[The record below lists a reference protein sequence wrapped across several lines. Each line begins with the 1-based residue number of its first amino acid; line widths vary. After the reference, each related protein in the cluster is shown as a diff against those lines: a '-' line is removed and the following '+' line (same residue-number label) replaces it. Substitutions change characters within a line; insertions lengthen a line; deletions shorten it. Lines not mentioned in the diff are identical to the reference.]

1 MSGEADIAAEK
12 FLSGYNCAQA
22 ILYTFAPKFGLDPD
36 MALKLATGLGAGMC
50 RRGEVCGA
58 VSGGIVA
65 LGLKFG
71 RGAGQERSATEQ
83 TYQLAG
89 ELMSRF
95 EKRHGSCLCRIL
107 LEGCDL
113 RTPEGQ
119 ARVKEKDMLHN
130 TCLPCVRTVAEEVC
144 ALIAK

>member
-1 MSGEADIAAEK
+1 MSSEADIAAEK

-22 ILYTFAPKFGLDPD
+22 VLYAFAPASGLDPD
-36 MALKLATGLGAGMC
+36 LAMKLATGLGAGMC

-58 VSGGIVA
+58 VSGGIMA

-71 RGAGQERSATEQ
+71 RGEKQDRSATEQ
-83 TYQLAG
+83 TYELAG

-95 EKRHGSCLCRIL
+95 EKRHGSCLCRAL

-119 ARVKEKDMLHN
+119 AKVKEKDMLHN
-130 TCLPCVRTVAEEVC
+130 TCLPCVRTVAEEVSK
-144 ALIAK
+144 LMRQ

>member
-1 MSGEADIAAEK
+1 MSAEADMAEEK

-22 ILYTFAPKFGLDPD
+22 ILYTFAPKYGLDPD
-36 MALKLATGLGAGMC
+36 MALKLATGLGGGMC

-71 RGAGQERSATEQ
+71 RGTQQDRSATEQ
-83 TYQLAG
+83 TYDLAG

-95 EKRHGSCLCRIL
+95 EKRCGSYLCRVL
-107 LEGCDL
+107 LENATCA
-113 RTPEGQ
+113 PPK
-119 ARVKEKDMLHN
+119 ARH
-130 TCLPCVRTVAEEVC
+130 A
-144 ALIAK
+144 